1 MPNKTGGK
9 KYKSTKG
16 DGPVPEMPEIDWVEG
31 QSIGRVIKNLGD
43 RNMQVYCNDGR
54 ERICHIRGG
63 LKKGRCLIEVGD
75 IVLIS
80 IRGTEMRVTDGD
92 AKDRGDILNKFVRE
106 HHRELK
112 KQKHVNPNL
121 FKGVETMDA
130 KQKTNIDKGDD
141 DLGGFVIEH
150 GDSDEE
156 TGSEEEGPSNELVK
170 MERATAKAEAEKKIQ
185 SARATKE
192 RAQRDDDDVD
202 IDTI

>member
-112 KQKHVNPNL
+112 KQKNVNPNL
-121 FKGVETMDA
+121 FKGVENMDV
-130 KQKTNIDKGDD
+130 KQKINIDNGDD

-150 GDSDEE
+150 SDSEDE
-156 TGSEEEGPSNELVK
+156 SEEDAPSNELVRQ
-170 MERATAKAEAEKKIQ
+170 ERAVARAEADRKLQ
-185 SARATKE
+185 TARANKE
-192 RAQRDDDDVD
+192 NARKQDDDDVD
-202 IDTI
+202 IDNI

>member
-112 KQKHVNPNL
+112 KQKNVNPNL
-121 FKGVETMDA
+121 FKGVENMDV
-130 KQKTNIDKGDD
+130 KQKINIDNGDD

-150 GDSDEE
+150 SDSEDE
-156 TGSEEEGPSNELVK
+156 SEEDAPSNELVRL
-170 MERATAKAEAEKKIQ
+170 ERTVAKAEAERKLQ
-185 SARATKE
+185 TARANKE
-192 RAQRDDDDVD
+192 NARKQDDDDVD
-202 IDTI
+202 IDNI